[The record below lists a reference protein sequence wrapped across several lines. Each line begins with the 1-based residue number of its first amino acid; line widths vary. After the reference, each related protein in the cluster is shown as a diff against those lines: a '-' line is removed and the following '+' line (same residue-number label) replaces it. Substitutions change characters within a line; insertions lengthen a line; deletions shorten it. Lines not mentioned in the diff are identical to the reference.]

1 LHSFC
6 ITIQKLLNFITFLH
20 ILDSKNKTT
29 KGGSVTMNIARKRYF
44 EKLIAYKDKQIIK
57 VITGVRRCGKS
68 TLLKMF
74 EEYLLEQGIKK
85 EQVVSINFEDFA
97 YQPLWNAQ
105 NLYEYIKE
113 RIVQKKM
120 YLILDEIQNVQD
132 FQRVVDS
139 YFINENMDIY
149 ITGSNAHLLSG
160 ELATLLSGRYVKIE
174 MLPFSFAEFV
184 QAHQMEDNLERA
196 YQKYIE
202 LSSFPYVTQL
212 DETGEQAREYLK
224 GIYDTIIL
232 KDVIGRR
239 KIADP
244 MMLESVFR
252 FVADNIDSQLST
264 KKISDT
270 MTSEGR
276 KINVRTV
283 ESYLNA
289 FVESYIIY
297 QAKRY
302 DVKGRQ
308 YLKTLEKYYIVDVG
322 LRNAMLGNTGSED
335 VGHILENVI
344 YLELIRRGYDVYIGK
359 VDNLEVDFVAKKGID
374 ILYIQVAATVREA
387 STLERELRVLKK
399 IKDNNPKYILTLD
412 IDPVANYEGIK
423 KINAL
428 DYLMRNSEL

>member
-1 LHSFC
+1 
-6 ITIQKLLNFITFLH
+6 
-20 ILDSKNKTT
+20 
-29 KGGSVTMNIARKRYF
+29 MNIIRERYF
-44 EKLIAYKDKQIIK
+44 EKLIGYKDKQIIK

-74 EEYLLEQGIKK
+74 EEYLLKQGAAVEQII
-85 EQVVSINFEDFA
+85 SINFEDFA
-97 YQPLWNAQ
+97 YQSLWDAQ
-105 NLYEYIKE
+105 NLYDYIKE
-113 RIVQKKM
+113 RVLPKKM
-120 YLILDEIQNVQD
+120 YLILDEIQNVKD

-139 YFINENMDIY
+139 YFIQDNVDIY

-174 MLPFSFAEFV
+174 MLPLSFAEFV
-184 QAHQMEDNLERA
+184 QARQMEGNLERA

-202 LSSFPYVTQL
+202 LSSFPYITQL
-212 DETGEQAREYLK
+212 EETSEQVSEYLR

-232 KDVIGRR
+232 KDVMWRR
-239 KIADP
+239 QITDP
-244 MMLESVFR
+244 MMVESVLR
-252 FVADNIDSQLST
+252 FVMDNVGNQLST

-283 ESYLNA
+283 ESYLKA
-289 FVESYIIY
+289 FMESYIIY

-308 YLKTLEKYYIVDVG
+308 YLKTLDKYYIVDVG
-322 LRNAMLGNTGSED
+322 LRNAMLGSTGSTD

-359 VDNLEVDFVAKKGID
+359 VDNLEVDFVAKRGVD
-374 ILYIQVAATVREA
+374 ILYVQVAATVREA
-387 STLERELRVLKK
+387 NTFERELRVLKK

-412 IDPVANYEGIK
+412 IDPVANYDGIK

-428 DYLMRNSEL
+428 DYLIGNSEL

>member
-1 LHSFC
+1 
-6 ITIQKLLNFITFLH
+6 
-20 ILDSKNKTT
+20 
-29 KGGSVTMNIARKRYF
+29 MNIARKRYF

>member
-1 LHSFC
+1 
-6 ITIQKLLNFITFLH
+6 
-20 ILDSKNKTT
+20 
-29 KGGSVTMNIARKRYF
+29 MNIIRERYF
-44 EKLIAYKDKQIIK
+44 EKLIGYKDKQIIK

-74 EEYLLEQGIKK
+74 EEYLLKQGAAVEQII
-85 EQVVSINFEDFA
+85 SINFEDFA
-97 YQPLWNAQ
+97 YQSLWDAQ
-105 NLYEYIKE
+105 NLYDYIKE
-113 RIVQKKM
+113 RVLPKKM
-120 YLILDEIQNVQD
+120 YLILDEIQNVKD

-139 YFINENMDIY
+139 YFIQDNVDIY

-174 MLPFSFAEFV
+174 MLPLSFAEFV
-184 QAHQMEDNLERA
+184 QARQMECNLERA

-202 LSSFPYVTQL
+202 LSSFPYITRL
-212 DETGEQAREYLK
+212 EETSEQVSEYLR

-232 KDVIGRR
+232 KDVMWRR
-239 KIADP
+239 QITDP
-244 MMLESVFR
+244 MMVESVLR
-252 FVADNIDSQLST
+252 FVMDNVGNQLST

-283 ESYLNA
+283 ESYLKA
-289 FVESYIIY
+289 FMESYIIY

-308 YLKTLEKYYIVDVG
+308 YLKTLDKYYIVDVG
-322 LRNAMLGNTGSED
+322 LRNAMLGSTGSTD

-359 VDNLEVDFVAKKGID
+359 VDNLEVDFVAKRGVD
-374 ILYIQVAATVREA
+374 ILYVQVAATVREA

-412 IDPVANYEGIK
+412 IDPVANYDGIK

-428 DYLMRNSEL
+428 DYLIGNSEL

>member
-1 LHSFC
+1 MK
-6 ITIQKLLNFITFLH
+6 ITREK
-20 ILDSKNKTT
+20 
-29 KGGSVTMNIARKRYF
+29 YF
-44 EKLIAYKDKQIIK
+44 EKLIGYRDKHIIK

-74 EEYLLEQGIKK
+74 EEYLLDHDVAK
-85 EQVVSINFEDFA
+85 EQIISINFEDFK
-97 YQPLWNAQ
+97 YQQLWDAQ
-105 NLYEYIKE
+105 SLYVHIQE
-113 RIVQKKM
+113 RTVPKKM

-139 YFINENMDIY
+139 CFINENMDIY

-184 QAHQMEDNLERA
+184 EAHQMGAQLERA
-196 YQKYIE
+196 YQKYLE
-202 LSSFPYVTQL
+202 LSSFPYVAQL
-212 DETGEQAREYLK
+212 DEDSNQVSEYLK

-232 KDVIGRR
+232 KDVMGRR

-244 MMLESVFR
+244 MMVESVFR
-252 FVADNIDSQLST
+252 FVADNIGNQLST

-270 MTSEGR
+270 MTAEGR
-276 KINVRTV
+276 KISVRAV
-283 ESYLNA
+283 EAYLAA
-289 FVESYIIY
+289 FMEAYIIY

-308 YLKTLEKYYIVDVG
+308 YLKTLDKYYMVDVG
-322 LRNAMLGNTGSED
+322 LRNTMLGSNGKTD
-335 VGHILENVI
+335 IGHMLENVI
-344 YLELIRRGYDVYIGK
+344 YLELIRRGYDVYVGK
-359 VDNLEVDFVAKKGID
+359 VDSLEVDFVAKQGID
-374 ILYIQVAATVREA
+374 TIYVQVAATVRDA
-387 STLERELRVLKK
+387 NTLERELKVLKK

-412 IDPVANYEGIK
+412 VDPIANYEGIK

-428 DYLMRNSEL
+428 DYLVGKIEL

>member
-1 LHSFC
+1 MHYNTK
-6 ITIQKLLNFITFLH
+6 TIAFHKLFAYN
-20 ILDSKNKTT
+20 DKNNEIIKR
-29 KGGSVTMNIARKRYF
+29 GAVMNIIRERYF
-44 EKLIAYKDKQIIK
+44 EKLIGYKDKQIIK

-74 EEYLLEQGIKK
+74 EEYLLKQGAAVEQII
-85 EQVVSINFEDFA
+85 SINFEDFA
-97 YQPLWNAQ
+97 YQSLWDAQ
-105 NLYEYIKE
+105 NLYDYIKE
-113 RIVQKKM
+113 RVLPKKM
-120 YLILDEIQNVQD
+120 YLILDEIQNVKD

-139 YFINENMDIY
+139 YFIQDNVDIY

-174 MLPFSFAEFV
+174 MLPLSFAEFV
-184 QAHQMEDNLERA
+184 QARQMEGNLERA

-202 LSSFPYVTQL
+202 LSSFPYITQL
-212 DETGEQAREYLK
+212 EETSEQVSEYLR

-232 KDVIGRR
+232 KDVMWRR
-239 KIADP
+239 QITDP
-244 MMLESVFR
+244 MMVESVLR
-252 FVADNIDSQLST
+252 FVMDNVGNQLST

-283 ESYLNA
+283 ESYLKA
-289 FVESYIIY
+289 FMESYIIY

-308 YLKTLEKYYIVDVG
+308 YLKTLDKYYIVDVG
-322 LRNAMLGNTGSED
+322 LRNAMLGSTGSTD

-359 VDNLEVDFVAKKGID
+359 VDNLEVDFVAKRGVD
-374 ILYIQVAATVREA
+374 ILYVQVAATVREA
-387 STLERELRVLKK
+387 STFERELRVLKK

-412 IDPVANYEGIK
+412 IDPVANYDGIK

-428 DYLMRNSEL
+428 DYLIGNSEL